1 MKSAEK
7 TVSPTWIAVM
17 ALCAGATFVVSV
29 ALMPAAELVQAQ
41 VQPARRMSGESPV
54 RLLPGAQDLMK
65 TYAGIASKVVTG
77 VASLRAP
84 VDAKAEGSGNPNPPA
99 IVLPDNFNQWETH
112 VAETLKDKDAK
123 DPAQQLL
130 AGKEYV
136 AEMKKSVGDSELQKL
151 VDLYLKDPNYPFYAY
166 GLFLG
171 LAMFFASVAI
181 LAIGRYEAEE
191 ITVLP
196 VKK

>member
-7 TVSPTWIAVM
+7 TVSPVAVGVM
-17 ALCAGATFVVSV
+17 ALCAGAAFLVSV

-54 RLLPGAQDLMK
+54 RIFDVMK
-65 TYAGIASKVVTG
+65 VYADVAAKSVTAL
-77 VASLRAP
+77 ASLRPP
-84 VDAKAEGSGNPNPPA
+84 VVAKDEQKGNPNPPA
-99 IVLPDNFNQWETH
+99 VVLPENFQQWESH
-112 VAETLKDKDAK
+112 VVETLKDKDTKDVAK
-123 DPAQQLL
+123 QTVQ
-130 AGKEYV
+130 GQEYV
-136 AEMKKSVGDSELQKL
+136 SEMKKSVGDNELQKL
-151 VDLYLKDPNYPFYAY
+151 VDLYLKDPNYPYYAY

-171 LAMFFASVAI
+171 LAMFFASIAI

-191 ITVLP
+191 VTVIP